1 MVVLG
6 ETKQKVAFFFVSEVS
21 VKTMF
26 STRSIVVKLG

>member
-6 ETKQKVAFFFVSEVS
+6 ETKQKAAFFFIAEVS

-26 STRSIVVKLG
+26 STRSTVMKSG